1 VQRLGKG
8 DRVVDKRVVG
18 RKGDKMGTDQKGVSG
33 KRGSG
38 AGEGRLPRG
47 EGGREEQQ
55 GVISEG
61 EGLRQGRE
69 GAREICR
76 REGGNSH

>member
-38 AGEGRLPRG
+38 AG
-47 EGGREEQQ
+47 GREEQQ